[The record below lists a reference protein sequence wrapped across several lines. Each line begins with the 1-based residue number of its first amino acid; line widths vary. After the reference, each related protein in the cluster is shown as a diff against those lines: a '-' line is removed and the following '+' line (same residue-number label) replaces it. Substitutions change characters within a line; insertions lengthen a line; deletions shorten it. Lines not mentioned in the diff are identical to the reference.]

1 MMQGQKKMGYQF
13 IHYETY
19 SASDARKEI
28 GEGTRQ
34 PGFCPHV
41 QNPQPPTVLYGSTD
55 GLADKIDAAKASTKR
70 LITQKT
76 RSGQV
81 KTFERPLRDTEHLV
95 LFGIASW
102 ERTWSEKNPRLYEE
116 SKKKTVEKLKRDFG
130 DQLQAVLFHDDEEQ
144 PHLHFWV
151 LANGCDIAN
160 VCPAFAAEK
169 KLDKSRDKSTG
180 KERAAVRLQ
189 ALKEFQ
195 LDWNREVFASAGLT
209 KDGPKRRRL
218 SRVEYMAEKETLN
231 IVAKAKL
238 QAEDTQKNVAGIA
251 GAMLVQ
257 NAKHKADIAAMDV
270 RAATMVQGMTNAQ
283 RLEVAKQQKGA
294 EAVAAALGL

>member
-1 MMQGQKKMGYQF
+1 MSYQF

-19 SASDARKEI
+19 NAVEARKEL
-28 GEGTRQ
+28 GEGMRL

-41 QNPQPPTVLYGSTD
+41 QNPQPPTILYGSTD
-55 GLADKIDAAKASTKR
+55 GLADKIDALKASTKR
-70 LITQKT
+70 QITQKT
-76 RSGQV
+76 RSREV
-81 KTFERPLRDTEHLV
+81 KTFERPLRDSENVV

-102 ERTWSEKNPRLYEE
+102 ERKWSEKNPRLYEE
-116 SKKKTVEKLKRDFG
+116 SKKKTVQKLIRDYG
-130 DQLQAVLFHDDEEQ
+130 DQLQAVAFHDDEEQ

-151 LANGCDIAN
+151 IPKGLDISN

-189 ALKEFQ
+189 ALKAFQ
-195 LDWNREVFASAGLT
+195 LEWNREVFASAGLT

-231 IVAKAKL
+231 TIAKANLK
-238 QAEDTQKNVAGIA
+238 AEDTAKNLAGVS

-270 RAATMVQGMTNAQ
+270 RAVAITKGMTNAQ
-283 RLEVAKQQKGA
+283 RAEVAKQQA
-294 EAVAAALGL
+294 AAALLTDLGL

>member
-1 MMQGQKKMGYQF
+1 MAYQF

-19 SASDARKEI
+19 NAADARRAI
-28 GEGTRQ
+28 GEGMRQ

-41 QNPQPPTVLYGSTD
+41 ANPQPPEVLYGSTV
-55 GLADKIDAAKASTKR
+55 GLADKIDAAKASARR

-76 RSGQV
+76 RSGEV
-81 KTFERPLRDTEHLV
+81 KTFERPLRDNENVV
-95 LFGIASW
+95 LFGVASW
-102 ERTWSEKNPRLYEE
+102 ERTWSEKNPRLYQE
-116 SKKKTVEKLKRDFG
+116 SKKKTLAKLQRDFG
-130 DQLQAVLFHDDEEQ
+130 DQLQAVVFHDDENQ
-144 PHLHFWV
+144 PHLHWWV
-151 LANGCDIAN
+151 LAKDCDMAN

-169 KLDKSRDKSTG
+169 KLDKSRNKATG

-195 LDWNREVFASAGLT
+195 LEWNREVFASAGLT

-218 SRVEYMAEKETLN
+218 TRVEHMAETQTLN
-231 IVAKAKL
+231 TIATAQLKTD
-238 QAEDTQKNVAGIA
+238 DTRKNLAGMA

-257 NAKHKADIAAMDV
+257 NAKHKADLAAMDL
-270 RAATMVQGMTNAQ
+270 RAAAMVQGMTNAQ

-294 EAVAAALGL
+294 EAAAAALGL

>member
-1 MMQGQKKMGYQF
+1 MSYQF

-19 SASDARKEI
+19 NAVEARKEL
-28 GEGTRQ
+28 GEGMRL

-41 QNPQPPTVLYGSTD
+41 QKPQPPTILYGSTD
-55 GLADKIDAAKASTKR
+55 GLADKIDALKASTKR
-70 LITQKT
+70 QITQKT
-76 RSGQV
+76 RSGEV
-81 KTFERPLRDTEHLV
+81 KTFERPLRDSENVV

-102 ERTWSEKNPRLYEE
+102 ERKWSEKNPRLYEE
-116 SKKKTVEKLKRDFG
+116 SKKKTVQKLIRDYG
-130 DQLQAVLFHDDEEQ
+130 DQLQAVAFHDDEEQ

-151 LANGCDIAN
+151 IPKGLDISN

-189 ALKEFQ
+189 ALKAFQ
-195 LDWNREVFASAGLT
+195 LEWNREVFASAGLT
-209 KDGPKRRRL
+209 KDGPKRRRM

-231 IVAKAKL
+231 TIAKVNLK
-238 QAEDTQKNVAGIA
+238 AEDTAKNLAGVS
-251 GAMLVQ
+251 GAMFVQ
-257 NAKHKADIAAMDV
+257 DAKHKADLAAMDL
-270 RAATMVQGMTNAQ
+270 RAAAMVQGMTQAQ

-294 EAVAAALGL
+294 AAVAASLGL